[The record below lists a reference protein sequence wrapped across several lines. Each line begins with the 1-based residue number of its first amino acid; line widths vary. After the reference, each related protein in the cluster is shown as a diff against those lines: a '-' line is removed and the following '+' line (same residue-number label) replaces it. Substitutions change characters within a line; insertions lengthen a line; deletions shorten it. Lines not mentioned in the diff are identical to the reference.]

1 MPKGEDEYT
10 YFLEPEDHKPNPD
23 IANILIGKA
32 GKIINPTYITNGN
45 GEIVEVEY
53 AEIESI

>member
-10 YFLEPEDHKPNPD
+10 YFLEPEHHKPNPD
-23 IANILIGKA
+23 IVDTLIGKA

-45 GEIVEVEY
+45 GEIVEVE
-53 AEIESI
+53 